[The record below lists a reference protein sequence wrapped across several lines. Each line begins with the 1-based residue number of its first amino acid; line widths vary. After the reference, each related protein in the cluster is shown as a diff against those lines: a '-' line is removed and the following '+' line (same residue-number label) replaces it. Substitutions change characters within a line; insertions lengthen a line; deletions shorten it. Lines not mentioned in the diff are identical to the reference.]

1 MSVRISGII
10 NKGKIVKL
18 NAVYDCCEC
27 GETKS
32 LIITGDMMEGTADLF
47 NKLIFNEICLD
58 CHTDRAVLEL
68 VECLVN

>member
-58 CHTDRAVLEL
+58 CHTNKAVPKL